1 MPTKIYSD
9 SGRNI
14 LPIKGLES
22 SAEPESSLDIST
34 VANMMQKQGIEL
46 KTSTSAPWRQTAA
59 EALHRVLRLNLKRS
73 GLTKGS
79 KYSIPQWNYIASF
92 MTYQINQRP
101 LTIKYLNENLLSLSP
116 SKMIFGMS
124 EGYSSELSMD
134 LGSKRLFQ
142 GLRKLETELQEW
154 RTYWQHSYLQEMK
167 KFNKFKQTKY
177 PLKVG
182 SVVLITDH
190 LNKETGLPALGA
202 VVEILSDRSFIV
214 SYCKKP
220 ATLSKDMKI
229 TKSALMST
237 MERPAQRLV
246 YITDMNNLREE
257 FDVDPFGTFQ
267 GETLNASIS
276 LENNDSNEAN
286 EDLPTDADDSRGIE
300 DIPEINES
308 ATEIS
313 VPVLAPKTK
322 AVKIKYQNIVPNIE
336 DIKDIKKTK
345 KKKY

>member
-1 MPTKIYSD
+1 M
-9 SGRNI
+9 
-14 LPIKGLES
+14 
-22 SAEPESSLDIST
+22 
-34 VANMMQKQGIEL
+34 
-46 KTSTSAPWRQTAA
+46 
-59 EALHRVLRLNLKRS
+59 
-73 GLTKGS
+73 
-79 KYSIPQWNYIASF
+79 
-92 MTYQINQRP
+92 
-101 LTIKYLNENLLSLSP
+101 
-116 SKMIFGMS
+116 
-124 EGYSSELSMD
+124 
-134 LGSKRLFQ
+134 
-142 GLRKLETELQEW
+142 
-154 RTYWQHSYLQEMK
+154 
-167 KFNKFKQTKY
+167 
-177 PLKVG
+177 KVG

-300 DIPEINES
+300 DINES
-308 ATEIS
+308 ATEIF

-322 AVKIKYQNIVPNIE
+322 AIKIKYQNIVPNIE

>member
-1 MPTKIYSD
+1 
-9 SGRNI
+9 
-14 LPIKGLES
+14 
-22 SAEPESSLDIST
+22 
-34 VANMMQKQGIEL
+34 
-46 KTSTSAPWRQTAA
+46 
-59 EALHRVLRLNLKRS
+59 
-73 GLTKGS
+73 
-79 KYSIPQWNYIASF
+79 
-92 MTYQINQRP
+92 
-101 LTIKYLNENLLSLSP
+101 
-116 SKMIFGMS
+116 MS

-322 AVKIKYQNIVPNIE
+322 AIKIKYQNIVPNIE

>member
-1 MPTKIYSD
+1 
-9 SGRNI
+9 
-14 LPIKGLES
+14 
-22 SAEPESSLDIST
+22 
-34 VANMMQKQGIEL
+34 
-46 KTSTSAPWRQTAA
+46 
-59 EALHRVLRLNLKRS
+59 
-73 GLTKGS
+73 
-79 KYSIPQWNYIASF
+79 
-92 MTYQINQRP
+92 
-101 LTIKYLNENLLSLSP
+101 
-116 SKMIFGMS
+116 MS
-124 EGYSSELSMD
+124 EGYSRELSMD

-267 GETLNASIS
+267 GETSNAFIS

-286 EDLPTDADDSRGIE
+286 EDLPTDADDSTGIE
-300 DIPEINES
+300 DITEINDL

-313 VPVLAPKTK
+313 IPVLETRPK
-322 AVKIKYQNIVPNIE
+322 AIKIKYQNIVPNIE